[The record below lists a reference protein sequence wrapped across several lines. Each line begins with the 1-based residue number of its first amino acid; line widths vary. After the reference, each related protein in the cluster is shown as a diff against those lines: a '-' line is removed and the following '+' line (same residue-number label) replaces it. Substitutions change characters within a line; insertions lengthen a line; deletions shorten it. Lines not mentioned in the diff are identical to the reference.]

1 MKKQTTYYTEHLY
14 HFQCAGQA
22 LKFME
27 YIYENW
33 NLPSLYACKLEQDM
47 CYNSSMLFADVILTA
62 VSDTSKEKMADVFM
76 LWSKSL
82 GSKDAPAHYLGT
94 KRGKKKQIQ

>member
-1 MKKQTTYYTEHLY
+1 MKTQTTYYTEHLY

-22 LKFME
+22 LNFMR
-27 YIYENW
+27 YIKENDK
-33 NLPSLYACKLEQDM
+33 LPSLYACKLEQDM
-47 CYNSSMLFADVILTA
+47 CFNSSMLFADVILTA

-82 GSKDAPAHYLGT
+82 GSKDGPVHYLGT
-94 KRGKKKQIQ
+94 KRGKKR